1 MLKIKNNVNLKE
13 LEKFGFV
20 NNGCAYE
27 YVLPNPDN
35 KEDKQMYVIIYVK
48 DWFKYKVRYL
58 YIYVDEFIEGD
69 NIYSIDILFDLIT
82 AGLVEKVME

>member
-35 KEDKQMYVIIYVK
+35 K
-48 DWFKYKVRYL
+48 
-58 YIYVDEFIEGD
+58 
-69 NIYSIDILFDLIT
+69 
-82 AGLVEKVME
+82 